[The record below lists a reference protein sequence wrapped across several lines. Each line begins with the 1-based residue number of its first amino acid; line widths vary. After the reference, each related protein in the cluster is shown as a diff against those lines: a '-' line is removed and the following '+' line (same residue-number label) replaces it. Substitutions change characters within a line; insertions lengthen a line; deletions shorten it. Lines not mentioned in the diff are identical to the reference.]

1 MYVNKR
7 IQGNTSLQ
15 FVKMIEIVEDLLTTV
30 YKEMDIVE
38 KLIEE
43 IIY

>member
-7 IQGNTSLQ
+7 IQGNMSFQ

-30 YKEMDIVE
+30 YEEMDIAE